1 MFQIKRV
8 CKMKKASAE
17 MSANRPLRAT
27 SLQVGAQAAS
37 TSVAGRAT
45 TPVKEATLRRVQG
58 RVSRCRAVRRGSG
71 GPIGARDGIATL
83 VVVSWRYG
91 RGELNTN
98 ASATGGGPR
107 RPKKLWSFAIVGVL
121 RKYSD
126 LSESETLFAAPC
138 AIYNTSNVQYIGTIG
153 GVRAARCAV
162 NYTSSRAST
171 STSHY

>member
-91 RGELNTN
+91 RGEIKHERKRN
-98 ASATGGGPR
+98 GGRTAAPE
-107 RPKKLWSFAIVGVL
+107 KFVEFCAKI
-121 RKYSD
+121 YSD

-153 GVRAARCAV
+153 GVRGARCAV

>member
-1 MFQIKRV
+1 
-8 CKMKKASAE
+8 MKKASAE

-27 SLQVGAQAAS
+27 NLQVGAQAAS

-91 RGELNTN
+91 RGGIKHERKRN
-98 ASATGGGPR
+98 GGRTAARGAR
-107 RPKKLWSFAIVGVL
+107 KNWSFAQKYRATSQNQKLSLL
-121 RKYSD
+121 RPARY
-126 LSESETLFAAPC
+126 
-138 AIYNTSNVQYIGTIG
+138 TIL
-153 GVRAARCAV
+153 VMF
-162 NYTSSRAST
+162 NI
-171 STSHY
+171 

>member
-107 RPKKLWSFAIVGVL
+107 RAAPEKIGVL
-121 RKYSD
+121 RKNIERPLRIRNS
-126 LSESETLFAAPC
+126 LCC
-138 AIYNTSNVQYIGTIG
+138 ALRDIQY
-153 GVRAARCAV
+153 
-162 NYTSSRAST
+162 
-171 STSHY
+171 